1 MESIIKWKELTSK
14 RHVYFLL
21 TFMRLQ
27 FKKKVSTNCEDS
39 KLRKKNQI
47 GKTNRRFKQLIRP
60 LAKNDMT
67 LGHDSQYFFTKEI
80 ITIGSKK
87 NNMT

>member
-1 MESIIKWKELTSK
+1 
-14 RHVYFLL
+14 
-21 TFMRLQ
+21 
-27 FKKKVSTNCEDS
+27 
-39 KLRKKNQI
+39 
-47 GKTNRRFKQLIRP
+47 
-60 LAKNDMT
+60 